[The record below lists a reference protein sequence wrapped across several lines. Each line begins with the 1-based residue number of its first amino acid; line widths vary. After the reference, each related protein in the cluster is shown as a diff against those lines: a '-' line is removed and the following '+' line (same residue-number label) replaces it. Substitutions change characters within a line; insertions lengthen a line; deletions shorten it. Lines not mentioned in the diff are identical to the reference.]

1 MGCLGRE
8 EDGKQN
14 RELSIILKHRLK
26 AAFIDFQPIGG
37 NVKNSNYMF
46 VVYLT
51 IRAPQC
57 VFIFVRVLCW
67 PCLYALCCTWLRTL
81 WLLFFSGGKYCLYF
95 ATLVCFQRTG
105 GALLLRSKVRHQG
118 KGEFFCFFYLYIYLN
133 QLLVVGTVERLTKTV
148 LVSLFCVCRV

>member
-14 RELSIILKHRLK
+14 RELSIILKHGLK

-37 NVKNSNYMF
+37 NVKNSNCMF

-57 VFIFVRVLCW
+57 VFVFVRVLCW
-67 PCLYALCCTWLRTL
+67 PCLYALCCTWLSTSL
-81 WLLFFSGGKYCLYF
+81 AAFFFWGQILFIFCYIGLLPKNRGGSV
-95 ATLVCFQRTG
+95 AQ
-105 GALLLRSKVRHQG
+105 
-118 KGEFFCFFYLYIYLN
+118 
-133 QLLVVGTVERLTKTV
+133 
-148 LVSLFCVCRV
+148 